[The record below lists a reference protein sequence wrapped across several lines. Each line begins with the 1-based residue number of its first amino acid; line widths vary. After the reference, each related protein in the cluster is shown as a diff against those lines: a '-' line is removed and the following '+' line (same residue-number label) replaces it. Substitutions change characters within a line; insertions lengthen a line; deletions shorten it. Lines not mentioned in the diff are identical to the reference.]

1 MLGREDFVVPLSWGC
16 CLRDTPEFHN
26 VADARNLIIRKP
38 QTVG

>member
-26 VADARNLIIRKP
+26 VADRL
-38 QTVG
+38 